1 MKKMFGSKKEMS
13 EAVSIDMPIK
23 PITLEYVK
31 EQQDKIIQM
40 ISNDKFQE
48 RLCAM
53 IQEEIHAAVMKQS
66 EIAQRKINSK
76 MEANLANQQFLIVNK
91 VITEITNHID
101 KRIEK
106 RIKDLENQI
115 ENLETKVK

>member
-1 MKKMFGSKKEMS
+1 MFGSKKEMS
-13 EAVSIDMPIK
+13 EGVSIDTPIK

-31 EQQDKIIQM
+31 EQQDKIIEM

-53 IQEEIHAAVMKQS
+53 IQEEIRSAVMKQS
-66 EIAQRKINSK
+66 EIAQRRINSK

-106 RIKDLENQI
+106 RIKDLEDQI
-115 ENLETKVK
+115 DNLENKVK